1 MADMAMLVVL
11 LSYVVF
17 ILVDIFKPAR
27 KYEEVKNW
35 RWVGMAATLVLIPFN
50 IILSEV
56 IAAQLKSANVTLL
69 DLSALPV
76 LPAAIGGWMLMT
88 LIAYGFHRT
97 FHRVQFLW
105 RWTHQL
111 HHSAE
116 RMDIFGAFYF
126 HPNEILVQ
134 ASLSTLVLAILGFS
148 PEQAGVL
155 GAISLFAAILQHA
168 NINTPTWLAI
178 FMQRPEA
185 HAVHHARGVHAFNY
199 SDFPL
204 WDVLFGTF
212 KNPKAYE
219 APAGFY
225 LGSSYRVLDMLMGRD
240 VGTPAKE
247 NSTESAPEPGLAR
260 RAA

>member
-11 LSYVVF
+11 LSYVAF

-27 KYEEVKNW
+27 KYEEVRHW
-35 RWVGMAATLVLIPFN
+35 RWVGIAATLVLIPFN
-50 IILSEV
+50 VILSET
-56 IAAQLKSANVTLL
+56 IAARLKAANFTAL

-76 LPAAIGGWMLMT
+76 VPTAVGGWMLMT

-97 FHRVQFLW
+97 FHQVPLLW

-126 HPNEILVQ
+126 HPNEIAVQ
-134 ASLSTLVLAILGFS
+134 VALSTPLLALLGLS
-148 PEQAGVL
+148 PEQAGVM
-155 GAISLFAAILQHA
+155 GAIGLFAAILQHA
-168 NINTPTWLAI
+168 NLNTPTWLAI

-185 HAVHHARGVHAFNY
+185 HAVHHERGVHAFNY

-212 KNPKAYE
+212 KNPARHE

-247 NSTESAPEPGLAR
+247 TESAPEPALSR